1 MKIYIY
7 FLLLFIYHF
16 TQKTNA
22 QNNQFTEIVY
32 NSELITQILK
42 NGAVRE
48 TSSQFFIH
56 EYQKENELYEQM
68 NKDMAQIVIIH
79 NHIFNQ
85 LTNVNAYFKQGKKLK
100 YFGYEIQQT
109 LKAVNKTK
117 RLLRKYPKY
126 WILLKGPVNDVY
138 TSVIGISS
146 EVKNVLNKDHEKL
159 LIDHHD
165 RDDILERFLTRIIH
179 IKISIY
185 ALNARIEWLSYH
197 NDIMNV
203 PILGD
208 YINKDKALI
217 ENIITKYKLFKI
229 M

>member
-1 MKIYIY
+1 MRIYIY
-7 FLLLFIYHF
+7 FLLLFIFHF

-22 QNNQFTEIVY
+22 QFTEFVF
-32 NSELITQILK
+32 NSDLTFQVMK
-42 NGAVRE
+42 NGVVRE
-48 TSSQFFIH
+48 SSSQLFIH

-85 LTNVNAYFKQGKKLK
+85 LTNVNAYFRQGKKLK
-100 YFGYEIQQT
+100 HFLYEIQQT
-109 LKAVNKTK
+109 IKAVNKTK
-117 RLLRKYPKY
+117 QLLRKYPKY
-126 WILLKGPVNDVY
+126 WILLKTPVNDVY

-165 RDDILERFLTRIIH
+165 RDDILERFLMRIIN